1 MSELCT
7 IYENE
12 ECIFDQSINLLR
24 KIYLIENQINN
35 EYNENIYNLVINI
48 KEWKEI
54 YVNDFFYD
62 LSGEHQVFFLIQIKN
77 YFLSIFDC
85 SLGGDVFHFKLM
97 KIFEKDNYNYKQI
110 MEDIVDRL
118 KKILE
123 IVGVKIF
130 EYLEIPLIKHSQL
143 YILDH
148 NQIIK
153 YLSTIFIKIKEL
165 LEKTIELFKEFYE
178 VCKDLII

>member
-7 IYENE
+7 IYEDE

-24 KIYLIENQINN
+24 KIYLIENQIDGK
-35 EYNENIYNLVINI
+35 YNENIYNLVINI

-62 LSGEHQVFFLIQIKN
+62 LSGENQVIFLKQMKN

-85 SLGGDVFHFKLM
+85 SLGGDLFHFKLM
-97 KIFEKDNYNYKQI
+97 KIFDKDNYNYKQI

-118 KKILE
+118 EKILG

-130 EYLEIPLIKHSQL
+130 EHLEIPLIKYSQL
-143 YILDH
+143 FILNH

-153 YLSTIFIKIKEL
+153 YLSTIFIKINEL
-165 LEKTIELFKEFYE
+165 LERTIQLFEEFNE
-178 VCKDLII
+178 VCKELII